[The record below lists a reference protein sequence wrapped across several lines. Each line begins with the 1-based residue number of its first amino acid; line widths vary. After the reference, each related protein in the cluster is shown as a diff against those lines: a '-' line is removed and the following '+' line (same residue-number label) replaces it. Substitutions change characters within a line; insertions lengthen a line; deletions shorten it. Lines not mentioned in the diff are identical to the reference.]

1 METSWNRNQA
11 ALRGRAGGQP
21 RFSHTNHGMTYLT
34 FPLEV
39 ARLSGAMDTLNVVVS
54 EDMLSACPV
63 EPGGEY
69 QVTGEV
75 RSFNNRSGV
84 GSRLVITFFART
96 LAPAQGEHAN
106 QLELTG
112 VLCKEPVV
120 RRTPLGRE
128 ICDLLL
134 AVNRRYGRADYLP
147 CIVWGSLARSCG
159 QLEVGDAVHMT
170 GRLQSRKYHKLDEG
184 RETERTAY
192 EVSVMSL
199 EPAEV

>member
-128 ICDLLL
+128 ICALLL
-134 AVNRRYGRADYLP
+134 A
-147 CIVWGSLARSCG
+147 GSVCLVENPFSLSGMMEEVAQIIQTDIG
-159 QLEVGDAVHMT
+159 QKGQHLFVRLEGLVHDAVHGDMV
-170 GRLQSRKYHKLDEG
+170 RVKEILLNLLSNAVKY
-184 RETERTAY
+184 T
-192 EVSVMSL
+192 
-199 EPAEV
+199 P

>member
-84 GSRLVITFFART
+84 GAAWSSPSSP
-96 LAPAQGEHAN
+96 APWPPPRGS
-106 QLELTG
+106 
-112 VLCKEPVV
+112 
-120 RRTPLGRE
+120 TPTS
-128 ICDLLL
+128 
-134 AVNRRYGRADYLP
+134 
-147 CIVWGSLARSCG
+147 WS
-159 QLEVGDAVHMT
+159 
-170 GRLQSRKYHKLDEG
+170 
-184 RETERTAY
+184 
-192 EVSVMSL
+192 
-199 EPAEV
+199 